1 MLLNAVLLYRYRQGD
16 AQLWVEKR
24 DGPNEGFGRGGEKQ
38 RMRFGELIDRLAK
51 GDDKLY
57 LTTQTVRV

>member
-1 MLLNAVLLYRYRQGD
+1 VYKNQQGS
-16 AQLWVEKR
+16 AQLWVETR
-24 DGPNEGFGRGGEKQ
+24 EGPNEGFGRGQKQ
-38 RMRFGELIDRLAK
+38 RMRFEELINRLDK